1 LPMNW
6 FNNLKVR
13 TKLLAAFTLVSILMV
28 TLGLLSASSLHRVT
42 DKMRAM
48 YVDYTAPA
56 TQLATFASKLTRYR
70 ANAINGLNFNDAHKI
85 DEMIVTQARLR
96 GEMEKI
102 LKNYGATNLTVTKD
116 GRDERRG
123 FETLQS
129 NAVAYLISAER
140 TLTLAREAA
149 IATDPSR
156 KAALHEQAAKNSS
169 DDAGPKLLA
178 AVQSFDDQAQIIADI
193 ANEMDQSGA
202 AIAVS
207 STRWNVLGTSVGVLL
222 SMGLGVLIAG
232 LIARP
237 LGQAVKVLEAVAAR
251 DLTQRLDLESQDEVG
266 TLAKA
271 LNTAVVAIHQALSE
285 VRTVADELATA
296 SQELSGA
303 ADQISSGAQEQ
314 ASGLEETAASLEEV
328 AATVRQN
335 ADNAKQAAQ
344 LAASSRTVAEKGG
357 AVVGSAVEAM
367 GDITQSSKR
376 IGDIITTIDEIA
388 FQTNILALN
397 AAVEAARAG
406 EQGRGFAVVA
416 AEVRD
421 LAQRSAAAAKE
432 IKGLIGDSAEK
443 VATGSQHVNTSG
455 ETLREIVTSVKRV
468 TDMIGEIA
476 AASNEQTTGIEQV
489 NKAVSQMDQVTQS
502 NAAQTEEL
510 SSTAQSLAGKGEQLQ
525 RLVAR
530 FRLDAGDDAAVS
542 RPPAPTTV
550 RGVQSAPKPPKPA
563 RRPPV
568 APKPRLAAAH
578 FEEF

>member
-1 LPMNW
+1 MNW

-13 TKLLAAFTLVSILMV
+13 TKLLAAFALVSLVMV
-28 TLGLLSASSLHRVT
+28 TLGVLSAGSLHRVS

-48 YVDYTAPA
+48 YVDYTVPA
-56 TQLATFASKLTRYR
+56 TNLATFASKLSRYR
-70 ANAINGLNFNDAHKI
+70 ANVINGMALGDAARI
-85 DEMIVTQARLR
+85 DELVSRQAKLR

-102 LKNYGATNLTVTKD
+102 LRDYGATNLAVTKD
-116 GRDERRG
+116 GRDERRSLEALNSQAQG
-123 FETLQS
+123 YFAAAEHTLGLVRQ
-129 NAVAYLISAER
+129 
-140 TLTLAREAA
+140 AA
-149 IATDPSR
+149 AADAD
-156 KAALHEQAAKNSS
+156 KKVALHAQATAYASNE
-169 DDAGPKLLA
+169 AGPK
-178 AVQSFDDQAQIIADI
+178 AVATVEAFDEQSTIIATI
-193 ANEMDQSGA
+193 AGEMDAAGA
-202 AIAVS
+202 SVAAS
-207 STRWNVLGTSVGVLL
+207 ATRWNVAGTVFAMVLSMILGVFIARKISQPLAQAVGVL
-222 SMGLGVLIAG
+222 
-232 LIARP
+232 R
-237 LGQAVKVLEAVAAR
+237 AVAGR
-251 DLTQRLDLESQDEVG
+251 DLTQRLDIDTRDELG
-266 TLAKA
+266 ALAEA
-271 LNTAVVAIHQALSE
+271 INTAVVAIHQALSE

-344 LAASSRTVAEKGG
+344 LAASSRTIAEKGG

-432 IKGLIGDSAEK
+432 IKSLIGDSAEK

-530 FRLDAGDDAAVS
+530 FRLDAGDDAAVR
-542 RPPAPTTV
+542 RPPAPITV
-550 RGVQSAPKPPKPA
+550 RNAPKAAKPA